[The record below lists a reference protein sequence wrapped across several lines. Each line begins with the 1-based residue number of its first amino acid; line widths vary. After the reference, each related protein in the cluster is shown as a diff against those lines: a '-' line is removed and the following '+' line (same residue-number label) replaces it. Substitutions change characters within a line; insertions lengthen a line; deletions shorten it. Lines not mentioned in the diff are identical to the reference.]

1 MFIGNLVK
9 ISGGVL
15 AFVGVHPL
23 LAYGLVGLGAAAYSP
38 AKYGILTELLPPSQ
52 LVAANGW
59 IEGTTVSSI
68 ILGTMLGGILIT
80 PLVSGFLIELM
91 PFIQSPAQAAL
102 VVVASLYGIAAL
114 LNLRIP
120 STGAQYRQRGF
131 HPVVMTRMFW
141 MANKRL
147 WTDKVGQISLAVTT
161 LFWGAGAT
169 LQFIVLR
176 WAEHQLGMTLDQA
189 AILQGVVAIG
199 IAVGAIS
206 AAKSIRLQDSCR
218 VLVLGALMGIF
229 VPGMIFVFDTYVAIA
244 LLAFIGMLAGFFVV
258 PMNALLQHRGHVTLS
273 AGRSIAVQN
282 FNENLNVL
290 LMLAI
295 YAGLLHLNVPIN
307 VVIVMFGAFVAVAM
321 LLVMVWYRNNS
332 KNHDLES
339 LIQSH

>member
-1 MFIGNLVK
+1 
-9 ISGGVL
+9 
-15 AFVGVHPL
+15 
-23 LAYGLVGLGAAAYSP
+23 
-38 AKYGILTELLPPSQ
+38 
-52 LVAANGW
+52 
-59 IEGTTVSSI
+59 
-68 ILGTMLGGILIT
+68 
-80 PLVSGFLIELM
+80 M